1 MLHGQNWTICLS
13 VRKIA
18 KVMKKIVL
26 MAVITLGLNCW
37 GLNAQNE
44 KGYDPDVF
52 ALESGRGQLSKEYF
66 GVRLS
71 DVKKDGNGQYLLTDS
86 QRKIIESH
94 ILGDH
99 LCSLQWISWK
109 KFGRV
114 SFSKGDDGRMYCRGG
129 QEGND
134 GDYLKIDG
142 YVTVV
147 TPLHIRITGT
157 IITRVSH
164 INDGKPVTRKGT
176 YNFTISGARKYWR
189 MREMSNPSPDKVTDY
204 VDIYF

>member
-1 MLHGQNWTICLS
+1 MKAVLAIAIALSITCL
-13 VRKIA
+13 
-18 KVMKKIVL
+18 
-26 MAVITLGLNCW
+26 
-37 GLNAQNE
+37 GLNAQDK
-44 KGYDPDVF
+44 KGYDPDVY

-71 DVKKDGNGQYLLTDS
+71 DVNKDERGQYQLTDA
-86 QRKIIESH
+86 QRKTIEGH

-109 KFGRV
+109 KFGKV
-114 SFSKGDDGRMYCRGG
+114 TFSRDDDGKVYCRGG
-129 QEGND
+129 QNGDD

-147 TPLHIRITGT
+147 SPLHIRITGT
-157 IITRVSH
+157 IITKVSY

-176 YNFTISGARKYWR
+176 YNFTIAGARKYWR

>member
-1 MLHGQNWTICLS
+1 M
-13 VRKIA
+13 RKIVFA
-18 KVMKKIVL
+18 VVL
-26 MAVITLGLNCW
+26 ALSFACW
-37 GLNAQNE
+37 GLIAQDK

-66 GVRLS
+66 GVRLA
-71 DVKKDGNGQYLLTDS
+71 DVRKNERGQYQLSDS
-86 QRKIIESH
+86 QHRTIEKN

-109 KFGRV
+109 KFGKVTFTKR
-114 SFSKGDDGRMYCRGG
+114 DDGKIYCTGG
-129 QEGND
+129 QNGED

-157 IITRVSH
+157 IITKVSY
-164 INDGKPVTRKGT
+164 INEGKAVTRKGT
-176 YNFTISGARKYWR
+176 YNFTIAGARKYWR